1 MHDGGKQM
9 REKAVSRSREHSKDV
24 ALCGLFAA
32 LVAVGAFIKVV
43 IPTGADTMN
52 FTLQWFFVMLAAFLL
67 GSRRAFTSVGVY
79 LLIGLAGVPIFAR
92 GGGPAYLLRPTF
104 GFLLGFLLAAWVM
117 GKVCECLNSWK
128 MGALMMA
135 ATAGY
140 VVYYGMGMVYF
151 YLITHLVTLQ
161 PIGWKA
167 IVLVYCLPEM
177 PADYILCILAAIMA
191 RRLRPMVQAYLLD
204 SARDEMI
211 AENAAI
217 ALVYSGEAPYATEY
231 NDDLAYVVPKEGSN
245 VWVDSWAVTKDC
257 KNTENAEKFLNYL
270 LRVDISKISFEY
282 NHYGTPNKKLA
293 EILPAKYT
301 EDPALFPPSDVLDNC
316 EIFRSLDRG
325 TQDYYSKL
333 WKEIKLD

>member
-1 MHDGGKQM
+1 MKKCIMHDGGKQM

-128 MGALMMA
+128 MGALMTA

-140 VVYYGMGMVYF
+140 VVYYGMGMVDY
-151 YLITHLVTLQ
+151 
-161 PIGWKA
+161 PSRN
-167 IVLVYCLPEM
+167 
-177 PADYILCILAAIMA
+177 PAAD
-191 RRLRPMVQAYLLD
+191 RLE
-204 SARDEMI
+204 S
-211 AENAAI
+211 
-217 ALVYSGEAPYATEY
+217 
-231 NDDLAYVVPKEGSN
+231 
-245 VWVDSWAVTKDC
+245 DC
-257 KNTENAEKFLNYL
+257 AGL
-270 LRVDISKISFEY
+270 
-282 NHYGTPNKKLA
+282 
-293 EILPAKYT
+293 LPAGDASGLY
-301 EDPALFPPSDVLDNC
+301 
-316 EIFRSLDRG
+316 SLHSGGDHGKTAAPDG
-325 TQDYYSKL
+325 TGVSVEKRIGYKKRQTV
-333 WKEIKLD
+333 

>member
-1 MHDGGKQM
+1 MKKCIMHDGGKQM

-52 FTLQWFFVMLAAFLL
+52 FTLQWVFVMLVA
-67 GSRRAFTSVGVY
+67 
-79 LLIGLAGVPIFAR
+79 
-92 GGGPAYLLRPTF
+92 
-104 GFLLGFLLAAWVM
+104 FLLGFLLAAWVM

-128 MGALMMA
+128 MGALMTA

-191 RRLRPMVQAYLLD
+191 RRLRPMVQAYL
-204 SARDEMI
+204 
-211 AENAAI
+211 
-217 ALVYSGEAPYATEY
+217 
-231 NDDLAYVVPKEGSN
+231 
-245 VWVDSWAVTKDC
+245 
-257 KNTENAEKFLNYL
+257 
-270 LRVDISKISFEY
+270 
-282 NHYGTPNKKLA
+282 
-293 EILPAKYT
+293 
-301 EDPALFPPSDVLDNC
+301 
-316 EIFRSLDRG
+316 
-325 TQDYYSKL
+325 
-333 WKEIKLD
+333 

>member
-1 MHDGGKQM
+1 MKKCIMHDGGKQM

-128 MGALMMA
+128 MGALMTA

-151 YLITHLVTLQ
+151 YLITHLVTL
-161 PIGWKA
+161 A
-167 IVLVYCLPEM
+167 
-177 PADYILCILAAIMA
+177 AD
-191 RRLRPMVQAYLLD
+191 RLE
-204 SARDEMI
+204 S
-211 AENAAI
+211 
-217 ALVYSGEAPYATEY
+217 
-231 NDDLAYVVPKEGSN
+231 
-245 VWVDSWAVTKDC
+245 DC
-257 KNTENAEKFLNYL
+257 AGL
-270 LRVDISKISFEY
+270 
-282 NHYGTPNKKLA
+282 
-293 EILPAKYT
+293 LPAGDAGGLY
-301 EDPALFPPSDVLDNC
+301 
-316 EIFRSLDRG
+316 SLHSGGDHGKTAAPDG
-325 TQDYYSKL
+325 TGVSV
-333 WKEIKLD
+333 ERNE

>member
-1 MHDGGKQM
+1 M

-128 MGALMMA
+128 MGALMTA

-140 VVYYGMGMVYF
+140 VVYYGMVMIQLYLDDKTF
-151 YLITHLVTLQ
+151 YVIFTSVT
-161 PIGWKA
+161 GT
-167 IVLVYCLPEM
+167 
-177 PADYILCILAAIMA
+177 
-191 RRLRPMVQAYLLD
+191 
-204 SARDEMI
+204 
-211 AENAAI
+211 
-217 ALVYSGEAPYATEY
+217 YSCNLT
-231 NDDLAYVVPKEGSN
+231 
-245 VWVDSWAVTKDC
+245 T
-257 KNTENAEKFLNYL
+257 
-270 LRVDISKISFEY
+270 
-282 NHYGTPNKKLA
+282 
-293 EILPAKYT
+293 
-301 EDPALFPPSDVLDNC
+301 
-316 EIFRSLDRG
+316 
-325 TQDYYSKL
+325 
-333 WKEIKLD
+333 

>member
-1 MHDGGKQM
+1 M

-128 MGALMMA
+128 MGALMTA
-135 ATAGY
+135 ATGKRC
-140 VVYYGMGMVYF
+140 
-151 YLITHLVTLQ
+151 I
-161 PIGWKA
+161 PIRGFRPQETSC
-167 IVLVYCLPEM
+167 IVC
-177 PADYILCILAAIMA
+177 
-191 RRLRPMVQAYLLD
+191 RRKERRHTSTFQRQRRKVHMQ
-204 SARDEMI
+204 SARYII
-211 AENAAI
+211 AG
-217 ALVYSGEAPYATEY
+217 V
-231 NDDLAYVVPKEGSN
+231 
-245 VWVDSWAVTKDC
+245 
-257 KNTENAEKFLNYL
+257 
-270 LRVDISKISFEY
+270 
-282 NHYGTPNKKLA
+282 
-293 EILPAKYT
+293 
-301 EDPALFPPSDVLDNC
+301 
-316 EIFRSLDRG
+316 RSLQMRSVG
-325 TQDYYSKL
+325 NL
-333 WKEIKLD
+333 